1 MYTSINEN
9 NVALAMKA
17 VSSGYETQFHIH
29 TQHIV
34 TWGGGERGGGR
45 RGEEMEGGKSM
56 MMMMMM
62 KYQMFILS

>member
-1 MYTSINEN
+1 MYTSINES

-34 TWGGGERGGGR
+34 T
-45 RGEEMEGGKSM
+45 
-56 MMMMMM
+56 
-62 KYQMFILS
+62 

>member
-1 MYTSINEN
+1 
-9 NVALAMKA
+9 MKG

-34 TWGGGERGGGR
+34 TWGGGGG
-45 RGEEMEGGKSM
+45 EMEGGKSM

-62 KYQMFILS
+62 MMKYQIFILL